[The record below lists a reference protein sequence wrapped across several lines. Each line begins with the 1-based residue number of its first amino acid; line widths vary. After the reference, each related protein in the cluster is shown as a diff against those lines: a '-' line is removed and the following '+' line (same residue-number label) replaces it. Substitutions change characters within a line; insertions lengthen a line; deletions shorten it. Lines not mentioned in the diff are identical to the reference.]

1 MGPIVCDVLSTMC
14 EKIGISP
21 ILSTVQM
28 TMESSKIPLQ
38 QKAVLQWM
46 KSLLIDFGACF
57 LDVNVIV
64 AYLLKPQALK
74 STNPDVKNA
83 STAILSELHH
93 QVYHLH
99 SYHHLFFIFSSSFL
113 HIFVIVT
120 FSWDLLL

>member
-1 MGPIVCDVLSTMC
+1 MC

-21 ILSTVQM
+21 ILSAVQVA
-28 TMESSKIPLQ
+28 MESSKIPLQ

-57 LDVNVIV
+57 VDVNVVI

-83 STAILSELHH
+83 STSILSELHR
-93 QVYHLH
+93 QVHHH
-99 SYHHLFFIFSSSFL
+99 SIFHKSHF
-113 HIFVIVT
+113 
-120 FSWDLLL
+120 

>member
-1 MGPIVCDVLSTMC
+1 MC

-21 ILSTVQM
+21 ILSAVQM

-46 KSLLIDFGACF
+46 KSLLTDFGACF
-57 LDVNVIV
+57 VDVNVVI

-83 STAILSELHH
+83 STSVLSELHRQVH
-93 QVYHLH
+93 Q
-99 SYHHLFFIFSSSFL
+99 FIFHVS
-113 HIFVIVT
+113 HI
-120 FSWDLLL
+120 